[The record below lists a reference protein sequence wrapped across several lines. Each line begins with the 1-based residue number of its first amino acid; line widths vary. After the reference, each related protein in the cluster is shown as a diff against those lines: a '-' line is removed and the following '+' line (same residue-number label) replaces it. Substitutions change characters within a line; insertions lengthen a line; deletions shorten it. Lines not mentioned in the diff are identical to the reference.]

1 MGIAYGF
8 AWIHVTHPVFK
19 MSTSIFSKETIA
31 NDFIAQ
37 KGKAL
42 RVRTGREAEKTWG
55 DGGIVWSG
63 GLGTQWGPAV
73 KIGKQWFFRLLH
85 LLQRSHG
92 P

>member
-1 MGIAYGF
+1 MNQAAVSIAYGF

-42 RVRTGREAEKTWG
+42 RVRTGRETE
-55 DGGIVWSG
+55 
-63 GLGTQWGPAV
+63 
-73 KIGKQWFFRLLH
+73 
-85 LLQRSHG
+85 
-92 P
+92 